1 MISQCCR
8 GLENTGCAGERAGR
22 DHQMLPSRTLSS
34 LPVCLETMISPVL
47 PFLCFPDPLTYPRS
61 QVAHADGRIDL
72 SGLEGALEALEP
84 SPLLVI

>member
-1 MISQCCR
+1 MLPGQ
-8 GLENTGCAGERAGR
+8 ENTGCAGERAGR

-34 LPVCLETMISPVL
+34 LPVCLETVISPVL